1 MAISIESIK
10 ALRDKTSA
18 SIKDVRQALEE
29 AGGDE
34 QKAVAWLRERGAAIA
49 AKRGERA
56 TGEGRV
62 ECYVHHDGRIAA
74 LVEVLC
80 ETDFVARTAEFSRF
94 CKDIA
99 MHVAAMRPKYVTLE
113 DVPQNAS
120 VSESEKKEV
129 VLLEQPFV
137 KDPKNSV
144 GDLLKTLI
152 SQTGENV
159 RIRRFAILAV
169 GESGN

>member
-1 MAISIESIK
+1 MAVSIESIK

-34 QKAVAWLRERGAAIA
+34 QKAIAWLRERGAAIA

-62 ECYVHHDGRIAA
+62 EAYVHHDGRIAA
-74 LVEVLC
+74 LVEVVC
-80 ETDFVARTAEFSRF
+80 ETDFVARTAEFARF

-99 MHVAAMRPKYVTLE
+99 MQVAAMRPKYISLDE
-113 DVPQNAS
+113 IPQHACL
-120 VSESEKKEV
+120 SESDKKELT
-129 VLLEQPFV
+129 LLEQPFV
-137 KDPKNSV
+137 KDAKVSV
-144 GDLLKTLI
+144 GDLLKTLV

-159 RIRRFAILAV
+159 KIRRFVVMAV
-169 GESGN
+169 GASDN